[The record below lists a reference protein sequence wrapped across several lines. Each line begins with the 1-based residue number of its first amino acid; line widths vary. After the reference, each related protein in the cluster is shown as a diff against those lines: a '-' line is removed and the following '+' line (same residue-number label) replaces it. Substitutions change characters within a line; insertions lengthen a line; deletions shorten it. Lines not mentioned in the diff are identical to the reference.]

1 MRRLFSAIKRF
12 FLPPPG
18 RPVWVRL
25 LPFAFLGLLT
35 IFTISGTVYGWTY
48 TNSPEFCGSACHTMP
63 PQYSAYLQSPHARVQ
78 CVECHIGRDVV
89 TTQFTRKA
97 GDLRHVV
104 LTITQDYEFP
114 IRSRAMRPA
123 RDSCER
129 CHFPEKFSDD
139 SLREIQ
145 HFANDEASTA
155 EIIYLILKTGGGT
168 EREGLGQ
175 GIHWHIQNEVRY
187 LATDSLE
194 QEIPYVRV
202 VGDDG
207 VITEFYDVAS
217 GFTPDNIAGTELQTM
232 DCITCHN
239 RITHSIPS
247 PEEAIDQAISKDLIA
262 GDLPFIRQKTVEL
275 LSQPYPDQQ
284 AGFAA
289 LTTLPAF
296 YQENYPEIYAERQVE
311 IEAVVGVMH
320 EIYSLIVFPEQKIDW
335 QTHPDNLGHTDSP
348 GCFRCHD
355 GKHMTSTGEAIRLEC
370 NLCHSVPVTA
380 ESRDLVANLEIVR
393 GPEPTSH
400 THTSWITLHGQA
412 IDASCAA
419 CHEPPDPGLD
429 YSQLEGPP
437 PVSDSFCGNSA
448 CHANEWVYSGF
459 DSPELEPI
467 LARQL
472 YILQNTSPYLLDD
485 APHTYATVFKTMFE
499 GRCLFCHAGAEARA
513 GLDLS
518 SYESMLAG
526 GDGGPALVP
535 GDPAASLILQR
546 QSQSRPHF
554 GQMLD
559 DEIEAL
565 TAWIAAGAPRE

>member
-1 MRRLFSAIKRF
+1 
-12 FLPPPG
+12 
-18 RPVWVRL
+18 
-25 LPFAFLGLLT
+25 
-35 IFTISGTVYGWTY
+35 
-48 TNSPEFCGSACHTMP
+48 
-63 PQYSAYLQSPHARVQ
+63 
-78 CVECHIGRDVV
+78 
-89 TTQFTRKA
+89 
-97 GDLRHVV
+97 
-104 LTITQDYEFP
+104 
-114 IRSRAMRPA
+114 
-123 RDSCER
+123 
-129 CHFPEKFSDD
+129 
-139 SLREIQ
+139 
-145 HFANDEASTA
+145 
-155 EIIYLILKTGGGT
+155 
-168 EREGLGQ
+168 
-175 GIHWHIQNEVRY
+175 
-187 LATDSLE
+187 
-194 QEIPYVRV
+194 
-202 VGDDG
+202 
-207 VITEFYDVAS
+207 
-217 GFTPDNIAGTELQTM
+217 M

-262 GDLPFIRQKTVEL
+262 GDLPYIRQQTVEL
-275 LSQPYPDQQ
+275 LSQSYPDQQ
-284 AGFAA
+284 SGFAA
-289 LTTLPAF
+289 LTTLPEF
-296 YQENYPEIYAERQVE
+296 YQENYPEIYAERQE
-311 IEAVVGVMH
+311 DIEAAVGIMH
-320 EIYSLIVFPEQKIDW
+320 EIYSLIVFPEQRIDW
-335 QTHPDNLGHTDSP
+335 LTHPDNLGHKDSP

-380 ESRDLVANLEIVR
+380 DSQQLVANLEIVR

-419 CHEPPDPGLD
+419 CHEPPDPSLD
-429 YSQLEGPP
+429 YSRLEGPP

-448 CHANEWVYSGF
+448 CHANEWVFSGF

-485 APHTYATVFKTMFE
+485 APHTYNAVFKTMFE
-499 GRCLFCHAGAEARA
+499 GRCLFCHSGSEPRA

-526 GDGGPALVP
+526 GDSGPALVP

-565 TAWIAAGAPRE
+565 TEWIAAGAPRE